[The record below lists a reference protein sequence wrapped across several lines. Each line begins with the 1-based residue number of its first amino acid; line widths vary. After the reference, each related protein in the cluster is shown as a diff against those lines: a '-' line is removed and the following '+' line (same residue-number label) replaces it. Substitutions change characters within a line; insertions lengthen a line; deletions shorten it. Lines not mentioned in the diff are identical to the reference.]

1 MALNIVTGKG
11 PRVGSSFVMQQCK
24 AQGLPVQGDGFLDGF
39 LPVEGNPN
47 GYYDIWP
54 WDVQK
59 LTSGVAKVWPTS
71 LQYLTV
77 PVHRMIILERKD
89 TTKQIESCVKQMER
103 EPLEFTLE
111 AEEIIGLA
119 DVTLQEWLLNNKV
132 ESRLY
137 YTEELDFNIN
147 KIIKFLGE

>member
-1 MALNIVTGKG
+1 
-11 PRVGSSFVMQQCK
+11 
-24 AQGLPVQGDGFLDGF
+24 
-39 LPVEGNPN
+39 
-47 GYYDIWP
+47 
-54 WDVQK
+54 
-59 LTSGVAKVWPTS
+59 
-71 LQYLTV
+71 
-77 PVHRMIILERKD
+77 MIILERKD